1 MTVVR
6 SPDEILV
13 LNKKGQFVISITD
26 EERSEFLRLAREF
39 SESRKLGPPG
49 IRAVYYYLRDK
60 PWSFVQPD
68 YEIKWPDGT
77 TRKRVLWS
85 RWVKETLIKARRL
98 WLGGDHGGEALDP
111 DLFDDDGNPD
121 IQTWRTD
128 NSVEG
133 WANSVPELQLDPWE
147 EQPKRVLVLCEKK
160 GMRSVVQSACRL
172 TRTDFM
178 CCGGNATMKQQSNAG
193 KWAAS
198 VKEDELEPVV
208 LYAGD
213 HDMQGVNMDR
223 TWVRD
228 VGEIDSV
235 TRVAITLEQAR
246 ERGLPMEGAYD
257 KMHLGAN
264 ISSSQK
270 GQNDKIQKYID
281 AHGPDM
287 VELDALVADNEL
299 ALRDILRDAIRGHI
313 DAGIWDERQ
322 EEIQGP
328 ADRVRSLVNEL
339 LEQVETDE

>member
-1 MTVVR
+1 LYP
-6 SPDEILV
+6 SSAD
-13 LNKKGQFVISITD
+13 
-26 EERSEFLRLAREF
+26 
-39 SESRKLGPPG
+39 G
-49 IRAVYYYLRDK
+49 I
-60 PWSFVQPD
+60 Q
-68 YEIKWPDGT
+68 
-77 TRKRVLWS
+77 
-85 RWVKETLIKARRL
+85 
-98 WLGGDHGGEALDP
+98 
-111 DLFDDDGNPD
+111 
-121 IQTWRTD
+121 
-128 NSVEG
+128 
-133 WANSVPELQLDPWE
+133 
-147 EQPKRVLVLCEKK
+147 
-160 GMRSVVQSACRL
+160 
-172 TRTDFM
+172 
-178 CCGGNATMKQQSNAG
+178 
-193 KWAAS
+193 
-198 VKEDELEPVV
+198 
-208 LYAGD
+208 
-213 HDMQGVNMDR
+213 
-223 TWVRD
+223 VRD